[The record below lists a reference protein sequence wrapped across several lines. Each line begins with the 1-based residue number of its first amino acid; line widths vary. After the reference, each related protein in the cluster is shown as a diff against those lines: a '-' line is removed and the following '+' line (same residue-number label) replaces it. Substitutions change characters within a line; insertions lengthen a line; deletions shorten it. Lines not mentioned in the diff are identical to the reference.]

1 MIIYYISD
9 TIRVCIYH
17 ICANIICWRKEVKIM
32 LDIVKNMQFSDPDD
46 GSKLRVTDSTFK
58 SLRPVGGQDVHGITL
73 EDIESGEELKY
84 TFEDFS
90 KFIPDKSY
98 DLIGFVADLVLKDG
112 SVEEANMYIRAD
124 ILEREEYRTVI
135 HVEGDL
141 LLSSDIDYV
150 ILKYISEVRY
160 DRELTVEVT
169 VSGIYDMYSS
179 ISGYNVDDSEDINY
193 HSFLTNSIT
202 ERGVLIRNIYNPLI
216 ADYIPTYKDVVYN
229 AFDYKWYITISQAF
243 TPWGVIPI
251 MCITK
256 GQTQDDLQVYTVF
269 ENRLFPITDTS
280 NIYNITETRLCVS
293 TNNEN
298 EIGAAAELGIRMF
311 DEWAYDYSFFIE
323 PIRKHFAK

>member
-1 MIIYYISD
+1 
-9 TIRVCIYH
+9 
-17 ICANIICWRKEVKIM
+17 M

-112 SVEEANMYIRAD
+112 SVEEANIYICAD

-150 ILKYISEVRY
+150 ILKYIREVRY

-179 ISGYNVDDSEDINY
+179 ISGYDVDDREDINY

-202 ERGVLIRNIYNPLI
+202 ELGVLIRNIYNPLI

-269 ENRLFPITDTS
+269 GNRLFPITDTS
-280 NIYNITETRLCVS
+280 SVYNITETGLCVS
-293 TNNEN
+293 TDNEN

-323 PIRKHFAK
+323 PIRMHFYN

>member
-1 MIIYYISD
+1 
-9 TIRVCIYH
+9 
-17 ICANIICWRKEVKIM
+17 M
-32 LDIVKNMQFSDPDD
+32 LDIVKNMQFKDPDD

-179 ISGYNVDDSEDINY
+179 ISGYDVDDSEDINY

-269 ENRLFPITDTS
+269 GNRLFPITDTS
-280 NIYNITETRLCVS
+280 NIYNITETGLCVS

-298 EIGAAAELGIRMF
+298 EIGAAA
-311 DEWAYDYSFFIE
+311 
-323 PIRKHFAK
+323 

>member
-1 MIIYYISD
+1 
-9 TIRVCIYH
+9 
-17 ICANIICWRKEVKIM
+17 M
-32 LDIVKNMQFSDPDD
+32 LDIVKNMQFGDPDD

-58 SLRPVGGQDVHGITL
+58 SLRPVGGHDVHDITL

-84 TFEDFS
+84 TFEDFR

-112 SVEEANMYIRAD
+112 SVEKANIYICAD

-179 ISGYNVDDSEDINY
+179 ISGYDVDDREDINY

-202 ERGVLIRNIYNPLI
+202 ELGVLIRNIYNPLI

-269 ENRLFPITDTS
+269 GNRLFPITDTS
-280 NIYNITETRLCVS
+280 SVYNITETGLCVS

-323 PIRKHFAK
+323 PIRKHFYN

>member
-1 MIIYYISD
+1 
-9 TIRVCIYH
+9 
-17 ICANIICWRKEVKIM
+17 M

-58 SLRPVGGQDVHGITL
+58 SLRPVGGHDVHSITL

-90 KFIPDKSY
+90 RFIQDKSY

-112 SVEEANMYIRAD
+112 SVEEANIYICVD
-124 ILEREEYRTVI
+124 ILEREEYKTVI
-135 HVEGDL
+135 RVEGDL

-179 ISGYNVDDSEDINY
+179 ISGYDVDDSEDINY

-269 ENRLFPITDTS
+269 VNRLLPITDTS
-280 NIYNITETRLCVS
+280 SVYNITETGLCVS

-298 EIGAAAELGIRMF
+298 EIGTAAELGIRMF

-323 PIRKHFAK
+323 PIRKYFAK

>member
-1 MIIYYISD
+1 
-9 TIRVCIYH
+9 
-17 ICANIICWRKEVKIM
+17 M
-32 LDIVKNMQFSDPDD
+32 LDIVKNMQFKDPDD

-58 SLRPVGGQDVHGITL
+58 SLRPVGGHDVHDITL

-98 DLIGFVADLVLKDG
+98 DLIEFIADVVFKDG
-112 SVEEANMYIRAD
+112 SVKESNVYICVD
-124 ILEREEYRTVI
+124 MLDHEKYRRSTICVD
-135 HVEGDL
+135 GDL
-141 LLSSDIDYV
+141 LMHPYDIDYV
-150 ILKYISEVRY
+150 ILKYIISVKY
-160 DRELTVEVT
+160 DRELTSEVT
-169 VSGIYDMYSS
+169 VSGIYDMYSG
-179 ISGYNVDDSEDINY
+179 ISGYNVDDNEDINY
-193 HSFLTNSIT
+193 HSFLTGGIT
-202 ERGVLIRNIYNPLI
+202 EHGVLIRNIYNPLI
-216 ADYIPTYKDVVYN
+216 SNYIPTYKDVVYN

-269 ENRLFPITDTS
+269 GNRLFPITDTS
-280 NIYNITETRLCVS
+280 NIYNITETGLCVS

-323 PIRKHFAK
+323 PIRKYFYN